1 MLTIKLTAPDTYTA
15 KEGGKELGSCR
26 FAIEGDTLAITRAET
41 LEGDGFLLDGLL
53 RAALFYGYERGCAY
67 GVIGEAVEEGFQRQL
82 QALGLQAGVKLR
94 QEDLPRHCGC

>member
-26 FAIEGDTLAITRAET
+26 FAIEGDTLTITRAET

-67 GVIGEAVEEGFQRQL
+67 GVIGEAVE
-82 QALGLQAGVKLR
+82 
-94 QEDLPRHCGC
+94 

>member
-26 FAIEGDTLAITRAET
+26 FVIEGDTLTITKTET

-53 RAALFYGYERGCAY
+53 RAALFYGYERGCVY
-67 GVIGEAVEEGFQRQL
+67 GVIDQAAAEGCQRQL
-82 QALGLQAGVKLR
+82 QVLGLPVGVKLR